1 MKSNKTV
8 DLLYKIFNK
17 SLNLVPKMSV
27 SEWADRFRMLP
38 SSSAEP
44 GRWRTSRA
52 PYQKE
57 IMDAFTEKGV
67 RKVVVKSASQIG

>member
-17 SLNLVPKMSV
+17 SLDLIPKMSV
-27 SEWADRFRMLP
+27 SEWADKFRMLP

-52 PYQKE
+52 PYQK
-57 IMDAFTEKGV
+57 
-67 RKVVVKSASQIG
+67 R